1 PRGYDLYVPLMSTAA
16 SACGST
22 NRLQPDS
29 SYNLE
34 LASRGEQVT
43 HSKDQTGLTMLRSD
57 QLIGKSGVPLTVN
70 MTLGDVI
77 KEGVVKSSRNI
88 FPVID
93 DEQCFKGIIL
103 LDDLRP
109 IMFQQ
114 HLYDEVKVSDIM
126 QTAPEIIHL
135 ERDKMNQIMN
145 KFQQTTA

>member
-1 PRGYDLYVPLMSTAA
+1 M
-16 SACGST
+16 
-22 NRLQPDS
+22 
-29 SYNLE
+29 
-34 LASRGEQVT
+34 
-43 HSKDQTGLTMLRSD
+43 LTMLNIN
-57 QLIGKSGVPLTVN
+57 QVIEKNFVPLNIN

-145 KFQQTTA
+145 KFQQTTAWNLPVVREDRYVGFVSKSKLLTAYRQKLIDVTV